1 MLRCYCFNKGGG
13 GRGKRETNQ
22 NSSELQKL
30 RDKAYDEERAAYSI
44 YMSVKNE
51 WMAKKTA
58 LNKIGLTLFRNVLR
72 ALIMKKKECVL
83 RHKRRI
89 LLIIGFNRKVL
100 KSKIHN
106 NYGHKN
112 CKAFDGYLEFF
123 EPGS

>member
-1 MLRCYCFNKGGG
+1 MKRNRKIKTADLAKAVAAKY
-13 GRGKRETNQ
+13 GKEIIEEYKLDMTVA
-22 NSSELQKL
+22 EL
-30 RDKAYDEERAAYSI
+30 E
-44 YMSVKNE
+44 
-51 WMAKKTA
+51 TA

-106 NYGHKN
+106 NYGHK
-112 CKAFDGYLEFF
+112 K
-123 EPGS
+123 SH